1 MPQSSAGSACH
12 SPRCARRKPS
22 EIYTHFY
29 CIANP
34 FMLQNSGNPKN
45 RGIELAY
52 DLLRLFLVAL
62 IAFPASAQERKNET
76 GFLLGSEQIPGFTT
90 TAGTPLS
97 LGGNVAFSFDY
108 ARRLKGERTGLFV
121 EVPFA
126 AAPSHR
132 GGSSQPGTTTSLA
145 TLYIVP
151 SIRLQAFADRRF
163 FALAFR
169 RFRLRLAADKCQP

>member
-12 SPRCARRKPS
+12 SLRCARRKPS

-52 DLLRLFLVAL
+52 GLPLVPGGAHRLPGFCAR
-62 IAFPASAQERKNET
+62 EENET

-97 LGGNVAFSFDY
+97 L
-108 ARRLKGERTGLFV
+108 E
-121 EVPFA
+121 
-126 AAPSHR
+126 
-132 GGSSQPGTTTSLA
+132 A
-145 TLYIVP
+145 TWP
-151 SIRLQAFADRRF
+151 
-163 FALAFR
+163 
-169 RFRLRLAADKCQP
+169 FRLTTPAD

>member
-1 MPQSSAGSACH
+1 MRKAQTKRDLHPFLLHCEPIHAAELRKPQKSWHRTCLCPSALLPCGAH
-12 SPRCARRKPS
+12 RLPGFCARG
-22 EIYTHFY
+22 E
-29 CIANP
+29 
-34 FMLQNSGNPKN
+34 
-45 RGIELAY
+45 
-52 DLLRLFLVAL
+52 
-62 IAFPASAQERKNET
+62 NET

-169 RFRLRLAADKCQP
+169 RFRLRLAADKCLP